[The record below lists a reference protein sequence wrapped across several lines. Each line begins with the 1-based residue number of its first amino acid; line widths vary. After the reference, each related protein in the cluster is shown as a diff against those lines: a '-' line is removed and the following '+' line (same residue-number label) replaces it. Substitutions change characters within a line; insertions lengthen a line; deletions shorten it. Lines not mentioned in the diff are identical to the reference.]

1 RAGLAGE
8 FIKGIAEDG
17 SGVLWISTSNGLTRL
32 DPETHG
38 SKKFNTGDGLQDQ
51 EFEANAFLKTKD
63 GELYFGGINGFNS
76 FYPEAIRANGFV
88 PPVYITGFQL
98 SNRKVAVDGNIS
110 LAKEIRLSYKQSTFS
125 FTFSALNYTTPEN
138 NQYAYRL
145 EGLDTAWN
153 YVGKETKAVYTN
165 LSPGD
170 YVFRVKASNNDG
182 LWNEEGTTIRVI
194 ITPPFWRTDWFISL
208 LVLLV
213 AAGLYLLYKFRTRL
227 KMRELEE
234 RKREEMRQVQ
244 LQFFTNVSHEFRTP
258 LSLILGPLEKMMK
271 EPHSPALNRWFQAM
285 HRNAQ
290 RMLSLINELMDFGK
304 LESGSLRLCVQP
316 GNLNSFMTE
325 LADEFRD
332 WAVQKELDFSL
343 QDPAPGDA
351 GGSGSAGET
360 WFDRQVLE
368 KIVLNLLQNSFK
380 YTKAGGRIHLQVLRS
395 MEGFTP
401 AYSGEL
407 VLKNSYR
414 GSRYAY
420 IRVTDTGIGISASSI
435 HHLFERYYRITESHL
450 GSGVGLAF
458 VKSLALLH
466 KGDIYVYSERL
477 KGTEI
482 IIGIPVGMEDY
493 TVEEK
498 RAVAPEGGVRLES
511 FPAARAESRALNLP
525 PVETILLVED
535 NDELRHF
542 LKESLSGHYQV
553 VEAVDG
559 RDGLAKAREIAPGM
573 IVSDVIMPE
582 MNGFDLCRAV
592 KQDIDT
598 CHIPFLIL
606 TARTASAAQLEG
618 LDAGAD
624 YYFSKPLNMELLLL
638 TIRNR
643 FDQDRKLKDRYSR
656 DSQVEAMELV
666 HSEKDRE
673 FMKRLLDTIDSQL
686 SNPDFDIEWLC
697 QEMGMSRTRLYQKIK
712 GISQQSIGDF
722 IRTVRLKKAV
732 QIMTHEDVTLTEV
745 MMRIGIQTQSY
756 FTKAFKKEFGK
767 TPTQFMQEMRR

>member
-1 RAGLAGE
+1 M
-8 FIKGIAEDG
+8 
-17 SGVLWISTSNGLTRL
+17 
-32 DPETHG
+32 
-38 SKKFNTGDGLQDQ
+38 
-51 EFEANAFLKTKD
+51 
-63 GELYFGGINGFNS
+63 
-76 FYPEAIRANGFV
+76 
-88 PPVYITGFQL
+88 
-98 SNRKVAVDGNIS
+98 
-110 LAKEIRLSYKQSTFS
+110 
-125 FTFSALNYTTPEN
+125 
-138 NQYAYRL
+138 
-145 EGLDTAWN
+145 
-153 YVGKETKAVYTN
+153 YTN
-165 LSPGD
+165 LSPGS
-170 YVFRVKASNNDG
+170 YRFRVKASNNDG
-182 LWNEEGTTIRVI
+182 VWNEEGAAIRVV
-194 ITPPFWRTDWFISL
+194 ITPPFWRTDWFVSL
-208 LVLLV
+208 LVVLA
-213 AAGLYLLYKFRTRL
+213 AAGLYYLYQFRTRL
-227 KMRELEE
+227 KLREMEE
-234 RKREEMRQVQ
+234 KKREEMQQVQ

-258 LSLILGPLEKMMK
+258 LSLIIGPLEKMMK
-271 EPHSPALNRWFQAM
+271 EHSSPLLNRYFQGM

-304 LESGSLRLCVQP
+304 LESGALRLCVQP
-316 GNLNSFMTE
+316 GNLNSFISE

-343 QDPAPGDA
+343 EGSVPG
-351 GGSGSAGET
+351 EV

-368 KIVLNLLQNSFK
+368 KMVLNLLQNSFK
-380 YTKAGGRIHLQVLRS
+380 YTKAKGRIHLQVLDS
-395 MEGFTP
+395 MEGFHP
-401 AYSGEL
+401 SYSGEL
-407 VLKNSYR
+407 VLRNPYR
-414 GSRYAY
+414 GTRYAY
-420 IRVTDTGIGISASSI
+420 IRVADTGIGISASSI

-482 IIGIPVGMEDY
+482 IIGIPIGGEDY
-493 TVEEK
+493 SVDEK
-498 RAVAPEGGVRLES
+498 RAVAPEGGVRLEG
-511 FPAARAESRALNLP
+511 FPAARVENRALNLP

-535 NDELRHF
+535 NEELRHF
-542 LKESLSGHYQV
+542 LKESLSAHYQV

-559 RDGLAKAREIAPGM
+559 RDGLTKAREIAPGM
-573 IVSDVIMPE
+573 IISDVIMPE
-582 MNGFDLCRAV
+582 MNGFTLCRAV
-592 KQDIDT
+592 KQEIDT
-598 CHIPFLIL
+598 CHIPFIIL
-606 TARTASAAQLEG
+606 TARTAASAQFEG

-643 FDQDRKLKDRYSR
+643 FDQDRKLKERYSR

-666 HSEKDRE
+666 HSERDRE
-673 FMKRLLDTIDSQL
+673 FMKRLLETIDSQL

-722 IRTVRLKKAV
+722 IRTIRLKKAV

-767 TPTQFMQEMRR
+767 TPTQFMQDMRK